1 MEASAIAATTRL
13 YTEMGSVFAKML
25 TPGNPCIV
33 FSYDPA
39 AARVKAKTAKLS
51 PPQRAL
57 SWVLRTGSGS
67 YTLGPDQAVRTLD
80 GQAVPVRD
88 LKVGT
93 ELHSCELQNA
103 DGDIFLVTG
112 QGAMIPLHQLIE
124 QDLET
129 GFPSLSLASPSS
141 YRAGI
146 IQTVLEVGEGAPSDV
161 HPFTLDCPSPRD
173 RSAASGHNFL
183 LWPDGTSFGSGIFA
197 Y

>member
-1 MEASAIAATTRL
+1 MPSAIAATTRL
-13 YTEMGSVFAKML
+13 YTDMGSVFAKML
-25 TPGNPCIV
+25 TPGNPSVV

-39 AARVKAKTAKLS
+39 AGRVKAKTAKLGR
-51 PPQRAL
+51 PERAL
-57 SWVLRTGSGS
+57 SWILRTGSGS

-88 LKVGT
+88 LKPGT

-103 DGDIFLVTG
+103 DGDIFLVNET
-112 QGAMIPLHQLIE
+112 AMVPLHQLIE

-129 GFPSLSLASPSS
+129 GFQPLSLASPSS

-161 HPFTLDCPSPRD
+161 YPITLDCPSPND
-173 RSAASGHNFL
+173 RSAASGHSFL
-183 LWPDGTSFGSGIFA
+183 IWPDGTSFGSGIFA